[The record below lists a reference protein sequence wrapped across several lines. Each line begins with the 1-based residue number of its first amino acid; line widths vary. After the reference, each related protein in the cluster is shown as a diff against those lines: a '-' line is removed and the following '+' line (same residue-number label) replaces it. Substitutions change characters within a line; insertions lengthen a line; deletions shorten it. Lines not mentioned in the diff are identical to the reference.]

1 MNIINEIFY
10 KNEKTFKRNGLL
22 LILIAFFI
30 ASCTSKTGI
39 NNLERIYIQG
49 NKFVNTDGDT
59 IIFRGLDLSDPLKL
73 YNINKW
79 NMSYFKEAKKWGA
92 NIIRIP
98 VHPKFYKEIGKEEY
112 LRLLDL
118 GIKFAKELNL
128 YVIIDW
134 HIIGNLKDEKFPRN
148 IYNTTKT
155 ETIDFWKT
163 IAKHYRGNNTIA
175 FFEIYNEP
183 TDFKG
188 KLGNLSWE
196 GLKPLNEEII
206 DSIQAIDNQKIVLI
220 AGLDFGYDL
229 KPIIKRPIE
238 RKGIAY
244 VSHPYPMKTSHPWEN
259 NWEKDFGF
267 IVDKYPLLATE
278 IGFMNETEHGAH
290 IPCIGTEAYG
300 DTLISYF
307 DKKGIS
313 WTAWCFDPDW
323 PPVLFTDWNYTP
335 SNQGLFFKKILH
347 IKNLDNEQKI
357 IIPNNICNNFNTWLQ
372 QKQYQTKVHQ

>member
-259 NWEKDFGF
+259 NWEKDFE
-267 IVDKYPLLATE
+267 LL
-278 IGFMNETEHGAH
+278 
-290 IPCIGTEAYG
+290 
-300 DTLISYF
+300 
-307 DKKGIS
+307 
-313 WTAWCFDPDW
+313 
-323 PPVLFTDWNYTP
+323 
-335 SNQGLFFKKILH
+335 
-347 IKNLDNEQKI
+347 
-357 IIPNNICNNFNTWLQ
+357 
-372 QKQYQTKVHQ
+372 